1 MAMMW
6 CVPMVSG
13 QVGSGSSLTVST
25 VDCEAASTSSTLR
38 VQVTFANVEVE
49 DVWIGVYP
57 DIDLQGSEDEVP
69 DHAARL
75 FVDWAT
81 TCGTKTPPCTPSW
94 PQDGSIIFDGSLFDD
109 DKSVEYRAV
118 LVRST
123 TILTSS
129 PIFRLMDDCN
139 DDGGGG
145 DDDDDGGGGDDD
157 DDDDDA
163 GNGGNGNNNGPPTD
177 EIVQAIQECSE
188 DLRTLILNDR
198 QRIGRVRERDF
209 CSFVFVFYFVLF
221 LCAKHLPF
229 P

>member
-1 MAMMW
+1 MLLRSWSLLRVALVVAMW

-13 QVGSGSSLTVST
+13 QVGSLTVST
-25 VDCEAASTSSTLR
+25 VDCDATTSTLR

-57 DIDLQGSEDEVP
+57 DTDLQGNEDEVP

-81 TCGTKTPPCTPSW
+81 TCGTKTPPCTPTW

-139 DDGGGG
+139 TPNDDDNGGGG
-145 DDDDDGGGGDDD
+145 GGDDDDDDDGGGGDDD
-157 DDDDDA
+157 DDDDDDA
-163 GNGGNGNNNGPPTD
+163 GDGGNGNNNGPPTE
-177 EIVQAIQECSE
+177 EIVQAIQECRE

-198 QRIGRVRERDF
+198 QRIGRVRDL
-209 CSFVFVFYFVLF
+209 SFL
-221 LCAKHLPF
+221 
-229 P
+229 